1 VGLIEPDGVLLVL
14 YRDGSLYARTGWTA
28 GHFAALLAAPS
39 KGAFL
44 RATTGGSVRILG
56 AENTEPCCWPTG
68 GPVRVL
74 GKEDT
79 VSGNARAPIAVK
91 PCKNTGVDTAAQAET
106 PSAPVPKP
114 LNLIDADAD
123 PCCRKAFYRASEL
136 TSPFTCAECGTQF
149 YVELIAGER
158 YWRIKC
164 NVAIARPR

>member
-1 VGLIEPDGVLLVL
+1 MTLTPVTSSHVAAVGLIEPDGVLLVR
-14 YRDGSLYARTGWTA
+14 YRDGSLYARPGWTA

-44 RATTGGSVRILG
+44 RATTGGSVRI
-56 AENTEPCCWPTG
+56 
-68 GPVRVL
+68 L

-114 LNLIDADAD
+114 LNLIDEDAA
-123 PCCRKAFYRASEL
+123 PCCRKAFYRAGEL